1 MSTGYSPVD
10 GLPGEQSSGT
20 IDPSLPMMM
29 AKGGKS
35 TSEIRQLLAGESGWQ
50 TIHDPESFRLRSIL
64 HAIGSLAASAGDL
77 KYLVF
82 FGEPVESNRI
92 FTQAVCTRLNPF
104 GLALPEQD
112 FPSSHGIIPLTSRGS
127 RIEAIWIPETISNIY
142 QQLIQQS
149 TKP

>member
-1 MSTGYSPVD
+1 
-10 GLPGEQSSGT
+10 
-20 IDPSLPMMM
+20 
-29 AKGGKS
+29 
-35 TSEIRQLLAGESGWQ
+35 
-50 TIHDPESFRLRSIL
+50 
-64 HAIGSLAASAGDL
+64 LAASAEDL

-92 FTQAVCTRLNPF
+92 FAQAVCTRLNPF